1 MADGKSLAFIVFK
14 DDLSRIGLS
23 VSILMK
29 QIGLVAKMDEK
40 EQSSSIDYHTTLT

>member
-14 DDLSRIGLS
+14 DDLSRIGPS

-40 EQSSSIDYHTTLT
+40 EQSSLAPLH